1 MRSLVSTLALVCLA
15 ALGGVCQST
24 DAASDRIVVVGNK
37 AQPVQWNHRETIQ
50 EAINLAKPSGTVIIP
65 TNYPGADCNPL
76 SNCNPGNV
84 CVIDWRING
93 VGTGNCNGGNGGL
106 GTGVAGSPTNVQVN
120 NNGSLGGA
128 PDFRYDFVNHQ
139 VFVPDGSIW
148 GLTGITAPNNALIT
162 LEGNYNAL
170 PNVTGFTN
178 KTTNGVIVLQG
189 GPFAFPQP
197 GGRLEV
203 HGSTAAT
210 NPNIVDAVGTDAT
223 HFTEITLFPFVGVGD
238 GTGYV
243 FSNGVIRFNADTG
256 FLFGLDRS
264 NKSAHFYGALN
275 FPDAAGTGNTFGAA
289 GAVPVSSGG
298 SGTPT
303 KFSNEIT
310 GTYVAA
316 GSFGVCPSP
325 PSIPS
330 SGGTIL
336 AANVSSICFGPSGHI
351 KGSWAGDAY
360 DDLVRVSN
368 IPSGGIQCCIGLSQV
383 DLTAFDARY
392 IPINAVPQYNTPE
405 GGAAG
410 AGLQPGPCND
420 SAAGIYNCNTVFTA
434 GAGIPNDTSTGTTLG
449 LLAKLSAGKMVKIGT
464 GDTNVPV
471 FLITNNAGTTGN
483 TWPLF
488 AGIGSAT
495 FDGPTTAGDF
505 VGASSTVAGDSTDL
519 GSSFAAING
528 NHAVIGQVL
537 STNGSAGT
545 YSVLLTQAAQTPYYQ
560 TIRENSTDQTQRS
573 KLRLISGSNVTVSCA
588 DNSGAGSTDCTVAST
603 GGGGGTGKMVI
614 VNQGSVA
621 AVANAA
627 NATKLWGIVFPLG
640 VTTATRL
647 IYEVNTADNS
657 ANLYNIAI
665 FDTSGNIV
673 CQTGAT
679 AGTTI
684 AASTGGKNIAL
695 SGSCSVV
702 AGTTYYLGVTGNAA
716 TMVLGGIN
724 SGDFLCNTVPTSNN
738 TTASAVW
745 TTPIG
750 IPADNNVACN
760 TPEIGLNK

>member
-65 TNYPGADCNPL
+65 TNYPGSDCNPL

-93 VGTGNCNGGNGGL
+93 VGTGNCNGGNGGGGGGGATPGGSDSYIQFNSS
-106 GTGVAGSPTNVQVN
+106 GT
-120 NNGSLGGA
+120 LGGA
-128 PDFRYDFVNHQ
+128 ADYRYDRVGHN
-139 VFVPDGSIW
+139 VFFPDGSAW
-148 GLTGITAPNNALIT
+148 NPAGLVFPSSGNLLLSTVGTQQQLLGPAEKSSCVGSGDPTFAASFVNLCSVASTNN
-162 LEGNYNAL
+162 
-170 PNVTGFTN
+170 NV
-178 KTTNGVIVLQG
+178 
-189 GPFAFPQP
+189 A
-197 GGRLEV
+197 
-203 HGSTAAT
+203 AAT
-210 NPNIVDAVGTDAT
+210 MYGQT
-223 HFTEITLFPFVGVGD
+223 GD
-238 GTGYV
+238 GKYLQWSLLPGSGAVTDGLGYN
-243 FSNGVIRFNADTG
+243 FSAGSAELLRDGGSALHDLLNI
-256 FLFGLDRS
+256 DRATRS
-264 NKSAHFYGALN
+264 VHFYGALN
-275 FPDAAGTGNTFGAA
+275 FPNAAGTGNTFGAA

-336 AANVSSICFGPSGHI
+336 AASVSSICFGPSGHI

-368 IPSGGIQCCIGLSQV
+368 IPSGGIQCCIGLSQL
-383 DLTAFDARY
+383 DTAALDARY
-392 IPINAVPQYNTPE
+392 DTINTVPQYNIPE

-410 AGLQPGPCND
+410 TGLQASPCND
-420 SAAGIYNCNTVFTA
+420 SATGVLNCNTVFTA

-488 AGIGSAT
+488 AGIGSCT
-495 FDGPTTAGDF
+495 FDPTATVAGDF
-505 VGASSTVAGDSTDL
+505 VGASSTDAAKCADL

-537 STNGSAGT
+537 TTNGAGGGT
-545 YSVLLTQAAQTPYYQ
+545 YSILLTQAAQTPFYQ
-560 TIRENSTDQTQRS
+560 TIKNNGSAQTQRS
-573 KLRLISGSNVTVSCA
+573 TLNLKPGTNVTITAA
-588 DNSGAGSTDCTVAST
+588 DNSGAGSTDVTINSS
-603 GGGGGTGKMVI
+603 GGGGGSSSALRTT
-614 VNQGSVA
+614 SDFTTTSASLVA
-621 AVANAA
+621 ISDLDFTMAASTAA
-627 NATKLWGIVFPLG
+627 NYNVSCDLIISNNVNSGLIFGVQA
-640 VTTATRL
+640 VTTAPTSAQFS
-647 IYEVNTADNS
+647 IEWKTNVSAFNSNTPNPFSDTSTHTLNS
-657 ANLYNIAI
+657 AFTPAGTVGSKFSIHIFGTVEQPSGSASVFHIMADIA
-665 FDTSGNIV
+665 SGNTLTV
-673 CQTGAT
+673 YKDSTCRWQT
-679 AGTTI
+679 
-684 AASTGGKNIAL
+684 
-695 SGSCSVV
+695 
-702 AGTTYYLGVTGNAA
+702 
-716 TMVLGGIN
+716 
-724 SGDFLCNTVPTSNN
+724 TSN
-738 TTASAVW
+738 
-745 TTPIG
+745 
-750 IPADNNVACN
+750 
-760 TPEIGLNK
+760 